1 MKLTFLNS
9 LCGCY
14 NNFNTKIYCQTR
26 DFLNANGNLCLFVVG
41 SIMLV
46 AGLGQVASA
55 QGAMQYSVGGD
66 WNQGIVNAIAGVFHW
81 LDGGFGALI
90 MIGAGLMA
98 IVTAAMGAYKAAMA
112 CLVIAAGTFILR
124 SFAKLFFPQVMG
136 SVENIRTAGHGGAMN
151 EN

>member
-1 MKLTFLNS
+1 MKFTSLNS
-9 LCGCY
+9 LCSCY
-14 NNFNTKIYCQTR
+14 NNFNTKIYCATK
-26 DFLNANGNLCLFVVG
+26 DFFHANGNLFLFIIG
-41 SIMLV
+41 SVMLV

-55 QGAMQYSVGGD
+55 QVFSASVGGD
-66 WNQGIVNAIAGVFHW
+66 WNQGIVNAIAGIFHW

-90 MIGAGLMA
+90 MIGAGLLA

-136 SVENIRTAGHGGAMN
+136 SVDNVRSAGHGGAMF
-151 EN
+151 EQ